1 MIGFISLI
9 LIGMISADAFQMK
22 MIINPYTTAPFA
34 VPRSSGPPVVPP
46 SPPFIEYSKFNPNW
60 YVVGEANNI
69 QIDKPYKV
77 TLLNSPIA
85 VWKSKHNEYGAI
97 GDVCPHRGASLSCGR
112 VDKSLNAVVCPYH
125 TFKYNKYGQL
135 IQIPGQNSVR
145 TGTSFNFKTDVPHYA
160 VVEKDGWVHILNK
173 PSYDLNELRFLNDP
187 DTIWSEPE
195 SLDPKFKCV
204 YLSKKFNQDS
214 RTVTENSLD
223 ILHISEVHTFG
234 NKQRPLPLKD
244 KLEKISDGH
253 WKASYTYEAGT
264 DSYASKLFNIKTLE
278 VENEYILPHTTVA
291 RVKFGDFTNTIIT
304 SASPISSSETMLYVK
319 AYRNNWVFGFE
330 PLDLLFD
337 KLTQN
342 MMEKTLREDKGVID
356 TIYPEFRDGNFI
368 TKYDE
373 LVRKYRED
381 YAAMVENSFLK

>member
-9 LIGMISADAFQMK
+9 LMGMISVDAFQMK
-22 MIINPYTTAPFA
+22 MIINPYTTAPF
-34 VPRSSGPPVVPP
+34 VIPRSSGPPVVPP
-46 SPPFIEYSKFNPNW
+46 SPPFIEDSKFNPNW

-160 VVEKDGWVHILNK
+160 IAEKDGWVHILNK

-319 AYRNNWVFGFE
+319 AYRNNWVFGLE
-330 PLDLLFD
+330 PLDLVFD

>member
-1 MIGFISLI
+1 MIGFLSLI
-9 LIGMISADAFQMK
+9 LIGMISVDAFQMK

-46 SPPFIEYSKFNPNW
+46 TPPFIEDSKFNPNW

-160 VVEKDGWVHILNK
+160 IAEKDGWVHILNK